1 MDQILLVEGI
11 NDKAVFGSIF
21 KHHKLPE
28 GFKIEVKGDVEKLI
42 RSIPVH
48 VKTDVKTIGIV
59 IDADFNIDNQR
70 NRWEAIKNKLTNI
83 GYNVPDELNPEGTII
98 KNDELPVIGIWV
110 MPDNNSDGMLEDFVT
125 FLVPEDDELMPFV
138 DETLIDLEEKGLN
151 KYKGIHRAKAR
162 IHTWLAWQESPGTPM
177 GLAITKKYL
186 DIEKEECQ
194 IFVKWITNLFNL
206 PFS

>member
-70 NRWEAIKNKLTNI
+70 NRWEAIKNKLKNI
-83 GYNVPDELNPEGTII
+83 GYNVPDKLHPEGTII

-125 FLVPEDDELMPFV
+125 FLVPEDDKLMPFV

>member
-83 GYNVPDELNPEGTII
+83 GYNVPDELHPEGTII